1 MFNSGL
7 KAITTEE
14 AMSCAKAELFV
25 KPLADTFT
33 FGLYSSLFCGPEST
47 VKDSDSMPVAS
58 Q

>member
-7 KAITTEE
+7 KAITTDE
-14 AMSCAKAELFV
+14 AMNSAKAELFV

-47 VKDSDSMPVAS
+47 VKE
-58 Q
+58 

>member
-7 KAITTEE
+7 KAIATEE
-14 AMSCAKAELFV
+14 VLSGAKAELFV

-47 VKDSDSMPVAS
+47 VKD
-58 Q
+58 